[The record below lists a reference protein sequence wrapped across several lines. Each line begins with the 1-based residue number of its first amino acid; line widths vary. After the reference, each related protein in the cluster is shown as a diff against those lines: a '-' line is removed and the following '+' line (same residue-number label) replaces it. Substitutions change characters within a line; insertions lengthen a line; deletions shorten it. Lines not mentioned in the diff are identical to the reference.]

1 MPKCIYRDKD
11 NNKCYCST
19 SGHHL
24 EAVTERICIK
34 CCSLQ
39 EKPTIGDK
47 QRFQI
52 IIKEV
57 IDLLNDNDVEY
68 AKKVLNRAMKI

>member
-1 MPKCIYRDKD
+1 MPKCLYRDKD

-24 EAVTERICIK
+24 EIVTEKTCNK
-34 CCSLQ
+34 CTSIQ

-47 QRFQI
+47 QRFKTI
-52 IIKEV
+52 IQEV
-57 IDLLNDNDVEY
+57 IELLNVNDVEY
-68 AKKVLNRAMKI
+68 AKNVLNKAMKL